1 MFMHVYPVSYQGD
14 EKYYLS
20 SEQRVINTTQIVS
33 ITIKSESPKMETS
46 EQQEKIE
53 KIFDTKLNNL
63 AIFFLEFSNHK
74 HEYVIGPKSKFE
86 NIK

>member
-1 MFMHVYPVSYQGD
+1 MFIHVYPVSYQGD
-14 EKYYLS
+14 EIYNLS
-20 SEQRVINTTQIVS
+20 SEQRAINTTQIVA
-33 ITIKSESPKMETS
+33 ITLKSESPKMKTS

-63 AIFFLEFSNHK
+63 AIFSLEFSNQK
-74 HEYVIGPKSKFE
+74 YEYVIGPKSKFE